1 MKEEVKRQVHDV
13 LYTLPRGGGGGGV
26 GRGLFSVRSYFFS
39 FIHFVLNTIHDR
51 NISLFAPHKQWKT
64 FQEIIKNDIHRPDL
78 QWLGL
83 LCD

>member
-1 MKEEVKRQVHDV
+1 MQYMYEASMRQVHNV
-13 LYTLPRGGGGGGV
+13 LSKLSRAGWGGGE

-78 QWLGL
+78 QW
-83 LCD
+83 